1 MPTLKKKKRNAY
13 FACCLKISG
22 ARSFAVFVTSDKLKV
37 CHIEMFHSLPV
48 ALKMAHVP
56 VSDVSS
62 ACFMF
67 WSTLKKKSPKI
78 NILFF

>member
-22 ARSFAVFVTSDKLKV
+22 ARSFAFVTSDKLKV
-37 CHIEMFHSLPV
+37 CHIELFYSLPV
-48 ALKMAHVP
+48 ALKMAHLP

-67 WSTLKKKSPKI
+67 WST
-78 NILFF
+78 